1 MTRQVLAAAMV
12 ALAATTGSMAQG
24 IDAPE
29 SVEAIVGS
37 QVDEKEASAAAD
49 PARVIEAMGKARES
63 AAAVRK
69 VTEVTGVE
77 IVFLADAAATEGGPP
92 AEIQDEVAER
102 KDDIEA
108 LRQEIE
114 GNALLYHAINSRQV
128 LMRDILALE
137 IDEDKHVTVYAAAKP
152 AG

>member
-1 MTRQVLAAAMV
+1 MSRRIWAAGMLALAAATSS
-12 ALAATTGSMAQG
+12 LAQG
-24 IDAPE
+24 INAPE

-49 PARVIEAMGKARES
+49 PARVVEAMEKARDN

-69 VTEVTGVE
+69 VTEVAAVE
-77 IVFLADAAATEGGPP
+77 IIYLADAAATEGGPP
-92 AEIQDEVAER
+92 AEIQAKLVQRQE
-102 KDDIEA
+102 DIEA
-108 LRQEIE
+108 LRREIE

-137 IDEDKHVTVYAAAKP
+137 IDGDKHVTVYAAAKP